1 VFARNHVVLDAS
13 NILCEVKLLTQTS
26 QIENSPYTLKNLHWY
41 QIKKQEE
48 VYWDEIDLNAY

>member
-1 VFARNHVVLDAS
+1 MAFLIARAARLFS
-13 NILCEVKLLTQTS
+13 GSLKISSITQTS